1 MTGYQ
6 IGTVCELLGVKPHVL
21 RYWEQELPII
31 SPRKDQAGRRVYS
44 RQELD
49 LLLRIKYLL
58 HEKKFTLAGVQEK
71 IWEELYSEEK
81 NTRAHITAIRNELLL
96 LQGRLREQQKK
107 LEDVLDNRTNRSI

>member
-107 LEDVLDNRTNRSI
+107 LEDALANRTKRSI

>member
-1 MTGYQ
+1 MAGYK

-21 RYWEQELPII
+21 RYWEQELPIL
-31 SPRKDQAGRRVYS
+31 SPRKNQAGRRVYS

-71 IWEELYSEEK
+71 LWDEFYSEEK
-81 NTRAHITAIRNELLL
+81 NARAHITAVRNELLL
-96 LQGRLREQQKK
+96 LQGRVREQKK
-107 LEDVLDNRTNRSI
+107 KIEEILDKASKRSI

>member
-31 SPRKDQAGRRVYS
+31 SPRKDQAGRRVYT

-49 LLLRIKYLL
+49 MLLRIKYLL

-71 IWEELYSEEK
+71 LWEEFYSEEK
-81 NTRAHITAIRNELLL
+81 NVRAHITAVRNELLL
-96 LQGRLREQQKK
+96 MQGRVREQKK
-107 LEDVLDNRTNRSI
+107 MLQDILDK

>member
-6 IGTVCELLGVKPHVL
+6 IGTVCELLDVKPHVL
-21 RYWEQELPII
+21 RYWEQELPIL

-58 HEKKFTLAGVQEK
+58 HEKKFTLAGVREK
-71 IWEELYSEEK
+71 LWEELASEEK
-81 NTRAHITAIRNELLL
+81 NTRAHITALRNELLL
-96 LQGRLREQQKK
+96 LQGRVRDQQKK
-107 LEDVLDNRTNRSI
+107 LADALDNRANRSI